1 MFIEL
6 TNKKRKILF
15 PLSSITVRQFS
26 DGKAAVQVIGGK
38 ELAVEESYEDI
49 IKRINLLYKNNGK
62 AWVMMRA

>member
-26 DGKAAVQVIGGK
+26 NGKAAVQVIGGK
-38 ELAVEESYEDI
+38 EWAVEESYESI
-49 IKRINLLYKNNGK
+49 IEAITTMIVQGGRL
-62 AWVMMRA
+62 VRV